1 MGQAI
6 RSIALIVDDDEQQ
19 RVSIRILLAH
29 TGLEVVEVSSA
40 EEAIK
45 MLRVGAHSII
55 LIVTAMQLPSFMD
68 GARLAAYATQW
79 PWIRVVVISDDLH
92 SDEKLL
98 YPAVAMPRSWCPLD
112 MLVEAGKAITFA
124 NH

>member
-98 YPAVAMPRSWCPLD
+98 YPAVAMPRSWCPLE

>member
-40 EEAIK
+40 EE
-45 MLRVGAHSII
+45 V
-55 LIVTAMQLPSFMD
+55 LP
-68 GARLAAYATQW
+68 AV
-79 PWIRVVVISDDLH
+79 WIR
-92 SDEKLL
+92 
-98 YPAVAMPRSWCPLD
+98 A
-112 MLVEAGKAITFA
+112 
-124 NH
+124 